1 MFHMYIQVL
10 KAVRLRTTTVFEPV
24 ATEEELAV
32 CVEQVTVEEE
42 QEAEFKKR
50 FSREVNFGTW

>member
-1 MFHMYIQVL
+1 MYTQVL
-10 KAVRLRTTTVFEPV
+10 KAERLRTTTVFEPV

-50 FSREVNFGTW
+50 FSQEVNFGTC